1 VLHYD
6 LALDWKPGART
17 LTGTARLTVRA
28 ARPIRRV
35 KLDFGRALKVDEVT
49 VDGTRA
55 RATRKHDDLTIPLAE
70 PLGAD
75 EGTVVTVRYHGR
87 PKPVDSKQRRKD
99 ISMLGFRIGSGGR
112 AWALQEPFGAF
123 TWFPVNDH
131 PSDEALY
138 DVAITVPKGWSGVA
152 HGTYQTSTT
161 ARDHAARD
169 QGAARRPEVL
179 GHDQGLAP
187 GAPQHHP
194 GQGRVREVDQP
205 AHGPELHETHQHV
218 AGLEDHAALTNPR
231 E

>member
-28 ARPIRRV
+28 ARPISRV

-55 RATRKHDDLTIPLAE
+55 RATRKYDDLTIPLAE

-161 ARDHAARD
+161 APRSCCTRSGSGSAT
-169 QGAARRPEVL
+169 GSS
-179 GHDQGLAP
+179 
-187 GAPQHHP
+187 
-194 GQGRVREVDQP
+194 
-205 AHGPELHETHQHV
+205 GP
-218 AGLEDHAALTNPR
+218 
-231 E
+231 